1 MSSSG
6 CHKTPRARSIGIS
19 SKSRFTSV
27 DFTAFVLDKDFKMS
41 WLFDENFVKLNSP
54 FGNNCLTFVDT
65 FIASSLS
72 ENESR

>member
-1 MSSSG
+1 
-6 CHKTPRARSIGIS
+6 
-19 SKSRFTSV
+19 
-27 DFTAFVLDKDFKMS
+27 MS